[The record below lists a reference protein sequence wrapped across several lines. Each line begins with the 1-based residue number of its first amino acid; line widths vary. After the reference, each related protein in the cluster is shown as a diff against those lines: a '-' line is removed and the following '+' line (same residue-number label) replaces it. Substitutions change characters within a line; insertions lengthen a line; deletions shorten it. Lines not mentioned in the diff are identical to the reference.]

1 MFNYGIG
8 GQERKGDVNEAI
20 SDIGQNRTLL
30 VQKLTADAPY
40 RPEIV
45 EGLKTVDD
53 VFNHFKPEMKLE
65 FTDEE
70 GTSSQETLQFRTVG
84 DFGKNKIVEQSS
96 FLQQLN
102 QKADDYRQIMRQL
115 KSNKALKTMLENPDS
130 KAAFLAALASMIQEI
145 EDAQ

>member
-45 EGLKTVDD
+45 EGLKTIDD
-53 VFNHFKPEMKLE
+53 VFNHFKPEMELE

-70 GTSSQETLQFRTVG
+70 GSSSQETLQFRTVA
-84 DFGKNKIVEQSS
+84 DFGKNRIVEQSS

-102 QKADDYRQIMRQL
+102 QKSADYQQVMRQL
-115 KSNKALKTMLENPDS
+115 KSNKALKAMLENPDS

>member
-8 GQERKGDVNEAI
+8 GQERKGDVSEAI

-45 EGLKTVDD
+45 EGLKTMDD
-53 VFNHFKPEMKLE
+53 VFNHFKPEMEVE
-65 FTDEE
+65 FSDEE
-70 GTSSQETLQFRTVG
+70 GASSQETLQFRTVG

-102 QKADDYRQIMRQL
+102 QKAADYQQIMRQL

>member
-45 EGLKTVDD
+45 EGLKTIDD
-53 VFNHFKPEMKLE
+53 VFNHFKPEMELE

-70 GTSSQETLQFRTVG
+70 GSSSQETLQFRTVA
-84 DFGKNKIVEQSS
+84 DFGKNRIVEQSG

-102 QKADDYRQIMRQL
+102 QKSADYQQIMRQL
-115 KSNKALKTMLENPDS
+115 KSNKALKTMLENPES

>member
-45 EGLKTVDD
+45 EGLKTIDD
-53 VFNHFKPEMKLE
+53 VFNHFKPEMELE

-70 GTSSQETLQFRTVG
+70 GSSSQETLQFRTVA
-84 DFGKNKIVEQSS
+84 DFGKNRIVEQSG

-102 QKADDYRQIMRQL
+102 QKSADYQQIMRQL

>member
-1 MFNYGIG
+1 
-8 GQERKGDVNEAI
+8 
-20 SDIGQNRTLL
+20 
-30 VQKLTADAPY
+30 
-40 RPEIV
+40 
-45 EGLKTVDD
+45 
-53 VFNHFKPEMKLE
+53 MKLE